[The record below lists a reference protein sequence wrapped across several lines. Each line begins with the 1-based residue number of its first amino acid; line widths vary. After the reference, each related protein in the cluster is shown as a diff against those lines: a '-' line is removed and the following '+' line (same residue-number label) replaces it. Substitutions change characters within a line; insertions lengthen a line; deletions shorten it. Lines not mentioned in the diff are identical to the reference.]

1 MPTTSPSS
9 STIPVNTPIRVR
21 SATLYDAVMQTRPK
35 NAVRSLWLIFTALFA
50 ATVLIAGCSSSSD
63 TSSESLPDAATLL
76 KDGNTATRA
85 LKSVHLELSVEGDL
99 PDLPIKTLTG
109 DLTNVPAVA
118 AQGNA
123 KLLFQGADVDA
134 NYVVID
140 GNLFV
145 ALSGDSYLDMGPAA
159 DVYDIAAILNPDTGL
174 ANVLANF
181 TDPKSES
188 TETINGVET
197 VKVTGQVSAD
207 AVNKIAPPIAATGP
221 IPARRGSRRTATTNS
236 SRPSWSR
243 RKAAAFTMTLS
254 DWDKPV
260 TVTKPAA

>member
-1 MPTTSPSS
+1 
-9 STIPVNTPIRVR
+9 
-21 SATLYDAVMQTRPK
+21 MQTRPK
-35 NAVRSLWLIFTALFA
+35 NAVRSLWLILTTLFA
-50 ATVLIAGCSSSSD
+50 ATVLIAGCSSSD
-63 TSSESLPDAATLL
+63 QKSSESLPDAATLL
-76 KDGNTATRA
+76 KDSNTATRA
-85 LKSVHLELSVEGDL
+85 LKSVHLELSVEGEI
-99 PDLPIKTLTG
+99 PDLPIKTLTC
-109 DLTNVPAVA
+109 DLTNAPAVA

-159 DVYDIAAILNPDTGL
+159 DVYDIAAILSPDTGL

-181 TDPKSES
+181 SDPKSES

-221 IPARRGSRRTATTNS
+221 IPGTAWIEKDGDHKLVQAKLEPKEGSSVQMA
-236 SRPSWSR
+236 
-243 RKAAAFTMTLS
+243 LS

-260 TVTKPAA
+260 TVTKPAV

>member
-1 MPTTSPSS
+1 
-9 STIPVNTPIRVR
+9 
-21 SATLYDAVMQTRPK
+21 MQTRPK
-35 NAVRSLWLIFTALFA
+35 NAVRSLWLILTALFA

-63 TSSESLPDAATLL
+63 KSSESLPDAATLL

-181 TDPKSES
+181 SDPKSES

-221 IPARRGSRRTATTNS
+221 IPGTAWIEKDGDHKLVRAKLEPKEGSS
-236 SRPSWSR
+236 VQ
-243 RKAAAFTMTLS
+243 MTLS

-260 TVTKPAA
+260 TVAKPAT

>member
-1 MPTTSPSS
+1 
-9 STIPVNTPIRVR
+9 
-21 SATLYDAVMQTRPK
+21 MQTRPK
-35 NAVRSLWLIFTALFA
+35 NAVRSLWPILIALFA
-50 ATVLIAGCSSSSD
+50 AVALIAGCSSSSEK
-63 TSSESLPDAATLL
+63 SSESLPDAATLL
-76 KDGNTATRA
+76 KDSNTATRA
-85 LKSVHLELSVEGDL
+85 LKSVHLDLSVEGEIK
-99 PDLPIKTLTG
+99 DLPIKTLTG
-109 DLTNVPAVA
+109 DLANAPAVA

-134 NYVVID
+134 NFVVID
-140 GNLFV
+140 ATLYV
-145 ALSGDSYLDMGPAA
+145 ALSGDSYIDLGPAA

-181 TDPKSES
+181 SDPKSDS

-221 IPARRGSRRTATTNS
+221 IPGTAWIEKDGDHKLVQAKLEPAAGSS
-236 SRPSWSR
+236 VQ
-243 RKAAAFTMTLS
+243 MTLS

-260 TVTKPAA
+260 TITKPAA

>member
-1 MPTTSPSS
+1 
-9 STIPVNTPIRVR
+9 
-21 SATLYDAVMQTRPK
+21 MQTRPK
-35 NAVRSLWLIFTALFA
+35 NAVRSLWPILTALFA
-50 ATVLIAGCSSSSD
+50 ATVLIAGCSSSSEK
-63 TSSESLPDAATLL
+63 SSESLPDAATLL

-85 LKSVHLELSVEGDL
+85 LKSVHLVLSVEGEI

-123 KLLFQGADVDA
+123 KLLFQGSDVDA
-134 NYVVID
+134 NFVVID
-140 GNLFV
+140 ANLFV

-181 TDPKSES
+181 SDPKSEG
-188 TETINGVET
+188 TETVNGVET

-221 IPARRGSRRTATTNS
+221 VPGTAWIEKDGDHKLVQVKLEPKEGSSVA
-236 SRPSWSR
+236 
-243 RKAAAFTMTLS
+243 MTLS

-260 TVTKPAA
+260 TVTKPAV

>member
-1 MPTTSPSS
+1 
-9 STIPVNTPIRVR
+9 
-21 SATLYDAVMQTRPK
+21 MQTRPK
-35 NAVRSLWLIFTALFA
+35 NAVRSLWLILTTLFA
-50 ATVLIAGCSSSSD
+50 ATILIAGCSSSD
-63 TSSESLPDAATLL
+63 QKSSESLPDAATLL
-76 KDGNTATRA
+76 KDSNTATRA
-85 LKSVHLELSVEGDL
+85 LKSVHLELSVEGEI

-109 DLTNVPAVA
+109 DLTNAPAVA

-181 TDPKSES
+181 SDPKSES

-221 IPARRGSRRTATTNS
+221 IPGTAWIEKDGDHKLVQAKLEPKEGSS
-236 SRPSWSR
+236 VQ
-243 RKAAAFTMTLS
+243 MTLS

-260 TVTKPAA
+260 AVTKPAA

>member
-1 MPTTSPSS
+1 
-9 STIPVNTPIRVR
+9 
-21 SATLYDAVMQTRPK
+21 MQTRPK
-35 NAVRSLWLIFTALFA
+35 NAVRSLWLILTALFA
-50 ATVLIAGCSSSSD
+50 ATALIAGCSSSAEK
-63 TSSESLPDAATLL
+63 SSESLPDAATLL

-85 LKSVHLELSVEGDL
+85 LKSVHLELSVAGEI

-123 KLLFQGADVDA
+123 KLLFQGSEVDA

-140 GNLFV
+140 NNLFV

-181 TDPKSES
+181 SDPKSES

-207 AVNKIAPPIAATGP
+207 AVNKIAPPLAATGP
-221 IPARRGSRRTATTNS
+221 IPGTAWIEKDGDHKLVQAKLEPMEGSS
-236 SRPSWSR
+236 VQ
-243 RKAAAFTMTLS
+243 MTLS
-254 DWDKPV
+254 EWDKPV